1 MPSFT
6 PACQNHC
13 PTLQHSFPSEL
24 FPPSLPQVLLMAA
37 RGCITAC
44 SLLDNSENQDFLVCQ
59 KWFCHSCLCERGG
72 TGGEAAIV
80 CYSSGSC
87 LCTLTSCQAI
97 IRETC
102 REQHMSKLV
111 IFLPA
116 FTPRNRLNWINA
128 RPVPSLDS
136 QRSMHSAGAAAS
148 SAGKCTDQKITC
160 ERAVLA

>member
-1 MPSFT
+1 MPSFA
-6 PACQNHC
+6 PVCQNHC

-24 FPPSLPQVLLMAA
+24 FPLSLLRVPLMAA
-37 RGCITAC
+37 QGCISAC
-44 SLLDNSENQDFLVCQ
+44 SLLHNSKNQDFLVCQ
-59 KWFCHSCLCERGG
+59 KLFCHFCLCERGG
-72 TGGEAAIV
+72 TGGKAAMGF
-80 CYSSGSC
+80 YRSGSC

-116 FTPRNRLNWINA
+116 FAPRNRLNWINA

-136 QRSMHSAGAAAS
+136 QRSMHTAGAAAS
-148 SAGKCTDQKITC
+148 SDGKCTDRKITC
-160 ERAVLA
+160 ECAALA